1 MVESGRYQNIP
12 REERIC
18 QICTSNEIETKH
30 HFLTSC
36 DAYENVRQGFLEI
49 LANDT
54 NQPEQDL
61 SVDLIRSTEDVKI
74 IKLSKF
80 FYPNLFCDKG

>member
-18 QICTSNEIETKH
+18 QICTSNEVETEH

-36 DAYENVRQGFLEI
+36 DAYRKMQI
-49 LANDT
+49 ANDT

-61 SVDLIRSTEDVKI
+61 SVDHLIR
-74 IKLSKF
+74 
-80 FYPNLFCDKG
+80 